1 MNQPADYH
9 TNLGREIAKLRDKGV
24 LIVGSGNLVHNL
36 EQVCWEKNAQPYDWA
51 IVFDNWIKQKLQ
63 NGDFNSLTKDFD
75 KTRAGQLSVPT
86 LDHYLPLNY
95 ILGAANKS
103 DILNFEHEELQ
114 NGSISMRSF
123 SLVRF

>member
-9 TNLGREIAKLRDKGV
+9 TNLGQEIAKLRDKGV

-103 DILNFEHEELQ
+103 DHLNFEHEELQ

-123 SLVRF
+123 SLGRF